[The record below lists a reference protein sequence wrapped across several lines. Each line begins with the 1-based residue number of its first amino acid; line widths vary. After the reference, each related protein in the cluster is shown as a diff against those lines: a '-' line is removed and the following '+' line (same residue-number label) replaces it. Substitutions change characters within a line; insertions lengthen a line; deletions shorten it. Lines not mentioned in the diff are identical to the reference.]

1 MKKLCVWAV
10 AALLMAACTPK
21 AEKATDSGLLQS
33 NFRTEVDGKKTDLYI
48 LRNKNNMEVC
58 ITNFGGRIVSVMV
71 PDKDGQMR
79 DVVLGFDSIQ
89 DYISSDILLKYD
101 TLDMNVYQCNMFHS
115 RMLIKEL
122 ELQNY
127 LFKTDVYELDP
138 KVRLDITNRL
148 RREMIEIYSGMNIY

>member
-58 ITNFGGRIVSVMV
+58 ITNFGGRIVSRSEERRVG
-71 PDKDGQMR
+71 KECR
-79 DVVLGFDSIQ
+79 
-89 DYISSDILLKYD
+89 
-101 TLDMNVYQCNMFHS
+101 S
-115 RMLIKEL
+115 RWSP
-122 ELQNY
+122 Y
-127 LFKTDVYELDP
+127 H
-138 KVRLDITNRL
+138 
-148 RREMIEIYSGMNIY
+148 